1 MFGNI
6 FYRDIVSES
15 IADFICHS
23 PGYLIPEIPEFIADR
38 LQREPG
44 IYAELS
50 VFCIIVIE
58 ELCQINVRSDGYRL
72 ILPCHILA
80 KAPGFSDVF
89 IHIAP
94 KCRTDIDFS
103 HVSYPHS
110 SHRRS
115 NRRY

>member
-6 FYRDIVSES
+6 FYRDIVSEC

-23 PGYLIPEIPEFIADR
+23 PGYLIPEIPQFIT
-38 LQREPG
+38 LGKQRESG
-44 IYAELS
+44 FETELS
-50 VFCIIVIE
+50 VFCIFIVE
-58 ELCQINVRSDGYRL
+58 KLCQINVRSDGYRL

-94 KCRTDIDFS
+94 KC
-103 HVSYPHS
+103 
-110 SHRRS
+110 
-115 NRRY
+115 

>member
-6 FYRDIVSES
+6 FYGDIMPEC

-23 PGYLIPEIPEFIADR
+23 PGYLIPEIPEFIT
-38 LQREPG
+38 LGKQRESG
-44 IYAELS
+44 FETELS
-50 VFCIIVIE
+50 VFCIFIVE
-58 ELCQINVRSDGYRL
+58 KLCQINVRSDGYRL

-94 KCRTDIDFS
+94 KC
-103 HVSYPHS
+103 
-110 SHRRS
+110 
-115 NRRY
+115 

>member
-6 FYRDIVSES
+6 FYRDIMPEC

-23 PGYLIPEIPEFIADR
+23 PGYLIPEIPQFIT
-38 LQREPG
+38 LGKQRESG
-44 IYAELS
+44 FETELS
-50 VFCIIVIE
+50 VFCIFIIE

-94 KCRTDIDFS
+94 KC
-103 HVSYPHS
+103 
-110 SHRRS
+110 
-115 NRRY
+115 

>member
-15 IADFICHS
+15 IANFICHS
-23 PGYLIPEIPEFIADR
+23 SGYLIPEIPEFIT
-38 LQREPG
+38 LGKQRESG
-44 IYAELS
+44 FETELS
-50 VFCIIVIE
+50 VFCIFIVE
-58 ELCQINVRSDGYRL
+58 KLCQINVRSDGYRL

-94 KCRTDIDFS
+94 KC
-103 HVSYPHS
+103 
-110 SHRRS
+110 
-115 NRRY
+115 

>member
-6 FYRDIVSES
+6 FYGDIMPEC

-23 PGYLIPEIPEFIADR
+23 PGYLIPEIPEFIT
-38 LQREPG
+38 LGKQREPG

-50 VFCIIVIE
+50 FFCYFVVQKLRE
-58 ELCQINVRSDGYRL
+58 INVRSDGYRL

-80 KAPGFSDVF
+80 KAPSFSDVF

-94 KCRTDIDFS
+94 KC
-103 HVSYPHS
+103 
-110 SHRRS
+110 
-115 NRRY
+115 